1 METVSSLLPFALI
14 LVAFYLLI
22 IRPARTRQR
31 AAQAVIEQARP
42 GTEVMTTSG
51 MFGRIVATAD
61 DSVDIE
67 VAPGTT
73 IRFAKAAVGRIVSP
87 VADDDAVADPSV
99 EDETAPGRSE
109 HPDRTDAERPGQDNP
124 AR

>member
-1 METVSSLLPFALI
+1 MESLSSLLPFALI
-14 LVAFYLLI
+14 LVAFYFLI

-51 MFGRIVATAD
+51 IFGRVVATAD

-67 VAPGTT
+67 VAPGTIIT
-73 IRFAKAAVGRIVSP
+73 FTKAAVGRIVTP
-87 VADDDAVADPSV
+87 VAEDDA
-99 EDETAPGRSE
+99 DEETTDAAPGE
-109 HPDRTDAERPGQDNP
+109 PAGRTDADHPGQDDP
-124 AR
+124 VR

>member
-1 METVSSLLPFALI
+1 METASSLLPFALI
-14 LVAFYLLI
+14 LLAFYFLI
-22 IRPARTRQR
+22 IRPGRARQR
-31 AAQAVIEQARP
+31 AAQAVVEQAQP

-51 MFGRIVATAD
+51 IYGRVVATTD

-73 IRFAKAAVGRIVSP
+73 IRFAKAAVGRIVTP
-87 VADDDAVADPSV
+87 LAGDDAVEGTPGLDPSEQV
-99 EDETAPGRSE
+99 DHTDS
-109 HPDRTDAERPGQDNP
+109 DRRGQDDP